1 MKFYLFN
8 SKSIIIKT
16 FFVLLILLCFIL
28 KYFDVNIKYFY
39 NKYIP
44 IKSNRIK
51 NIIELK
57 NYYRFNKIKS
67 MFCKDPF
74 FQIFLKEINI
84 IFIALR
90 YSNLLLIFQKRDSLK
105 RMKC

>member
-1 MKFYLFN
+1 MKFYLFKEYN
-8 SKSIIIKT
+8 SKSIFIKA
-16 FFVLLILLCFIL
+16 FLILLILLCFIL
-28 KYFDVNIKYFY
+28 KHFRVNIKYFF

-67 MFCKDPF
+67 MFYKDPF
-74 FQIFLKEINI
+74 FQIFLKEITFCFEFN
-84 IFIALR
+84 
-90 YSNLLLIFQKRDSLK
+90 
-105 RMKC
+105 